1 MRAPL
6 ALAGLALMAA
16 GLSLT
21 TAPAHAAETCQG
33 KLVTISDSD
42 GGTVEGTDGDDVIL
56 TTGDDTTT
64 IIGKGGDDTICLAE
78 GVVFGG
84 PGRDSVYVGGEVE
97 TEYLDI
103 RDAEDLD
110 VTIGAGGA
118 YVQLVNIR
126 RGVGTLDISGGAA
139 LRLINK
145 SKVVV
150 DLQDDVMN
158 LDSGTY
164 TVVGTPSIFA
174 IARNV
179 VLVGDRAPNLLQANQ
194 YACDIVIKG
203 GRGGDHLEVAG
214 SDGDLPFPDNCGKR
228 QPVLSGQGG
237 DDLLQGRR
245 YNDHL
250 EGGPGTDE
258 ARGGF
263 GIDLCRAETKRNCER

>member
-1 MRAPL
+1 MRAEL
-6 ALAGLALMAA
+6 VALLVAALPAVVPTPA
-16 GLSLT
+16 
-21 TAPAHAAETCQG
+21 AHAAETCQE

-42 GGTVEGTDGDDVIL
+42 GGNVEGTDGDDVIL

-64 IIGKGGDDTICLAE
+64 IIGKGGDDTICLGE

-97 TEYLDI
+97 TEYLDV

-110 VTIGAGGA
+110 ITIGAGGA
-118 YVQLVNIR
+118 YLQLVNIR
-126 RGVGTLDISGGAA
+126 RGVGTLDVSGGAA

-150 DLQDDVMN
+150 DLEDDVMN

-174 IARNV
+174 IARKV
-179 VLVGDRAPNLLQANQ
+179 VLVGDAAPNLLQANQ

-203 GRGGDHLEVAG
+203 GRGGDDLEVAG
-214 SDGDLPFPDNCGKR
+214 SDGDLPFPENCGKR

-245 YNDHL
+245 YDDHL

-263 GIDLCRAETKRNCER
+263 GIDLCRAEKKRSCER